1 MADQLVVFM
10 IDGERYGVSIDQVQ
24 RSSAHT
30 AAFGIQRR
38 SPGARRYQPRS
49 RIIPVLD
56 LASHLGVSSNDGAGG
71 NIVIVDANDAT
82 VGIVVDKVDK
92 VLKKRVSEDQVDELP
107 TASASSGRIAKT
119 DDALIVILDLE
130 DLGISGSV
138 TDLAA

>member
-24 RSSAHT
+24 EIIRYTPPRSVSSDDPRVR
-30 AAFGIQRR
+30 GVINL
-38 SPGARRYQPRS
+38 RS

-82 VGIVVDKVDK
+82 VGIVVDEVDE
-92 VLKKRVSEDQVDELP
+92 VLSVSDDQVDELP
-107 TASASSGRIAKT
+107 TASSSSGRIAKT